1 MIKKWVDVLKLFD
14 LGEYESRTY
23 AALVMN
29 GPSTVKEIRRS
40 AGIPYSRE
48 YDILESLE
56 KRGFVKIRPGR
67 PMVYSAVDPRKIL
80 KKECEIRINV
90 VENLLDEIGPMYDK
104 SLKNES
110 LEESFWAIKGKRNV
124 RDKLVEMINGS
135 KEEVLIIGVSPVSS
149 DEVEKALRASIGRGV
164 AVRCLGKFDSV
175 CKSLLEDIGAKV
187 RIFEYDHSRYVL
199 VDGREALVAA
209 EDPASSQFAIHT
221 TSPGCIG
228 LYQSY
233 FKHIWE
239 EAL

>member
-1 MIKKWVDVLKLFD
+1 MIEKWIDVLKLFD

-40 AGIPYSRE
+40 AGVPYSRE

-80 KKECEIRINV
+80 KRECEIRINV

-110 LEESFWAIKGKRNV
+110 PEESFWAIKGKRNV

-135 KEEVLIIGVSPVSS
+135 KEEILIVGVSPVSS
-149 DEVEKALRASIGRGV
+149 DDVEKAVRASVGRGV
-164 AVRCLGKFDSV
+164 TVKCLGEFDSR

-199 VDGREALVAA
+199 ADGREALVAA
-209 EDPASSQFAIHT
+209 EDPANAKFSIHT

-228 LYQSY
+228 IYQSY
-233 FKHIWE
+233 FKHVWE
-239 EAL
+239 EAG